1 MINITMSNVIKAEN
15 MPKHF
20 SLEAVRD
27 CGAPNPEYVTR
38 RRLGKWL
45 GNTETTLCL
54 ARQNGDTFIFPRGY
68 AGRLISRIKNA
79 GLEYSL
85 DDQRLTL
92 PGIDLNFHGELR
104 PYQQRALV
112 EMLRYH
118 SGILVAPC
126 GSGKTCMIAAI
137 IAHRKQPALVLVH
150 TRQLAEQTRDAV
162 QKWLGI
168 APGLIGDGVFD
179 VQPVTVG
186 IVQSLADRPERVA
199 AIRDKFGLVVLDESH
214 HSPAVSFTDVLQQFP
229 AKYRYGATA
238 TATRRDGLWKFA
250 ELVIGPVRHEVM
262 SEELRDAG
270 TLVTPEIQW
279 VRTDVRHYGD
289 DWTELIGAL
298 TQDVRRNALLLGV
311 VNKLIGGGRR
321 IIALSERV
329 NHAELLAGMV
339 NRIRPGAAVVITGS
353 TPKKKREEAFERM
366 RNGDARVMF
375 STKLADE
382 GLDLPELNCCILC
395 TPSRSGARTTQRVGR
410 TLRSIDGKRKPL
422 VVDVVDASV
431 GILWSQ
437 ARARFFEAYRTLAPG
452 CKLPEWLM
460 KKKEAA

>member
-1 MINITMSNVIKAEN
+1 M
-15 MPKHF
+15 
-20 SLEAVRD
+20 
-27 CGAPNPEYVTR
+27 
-38 RRLGKWL
+38 
-45 GNTETTLCL
+45 
-54 ARQNGDTFIFPRGY
+54 
-68 AGRLISRIKNA
+68 
-79 GLEYSL
+79 
-85 DDQRLTL
+85 
-92 PGIDLNFHGELR
+92 
-104 PYQQRALV
+104 
-112 EMLRYH
+112 
-118 SGILVAPC
+118 
-126 GSGKTCMIAAI
+126 
-137 IAHRKQPALVLVH
+137 
-150 TRQLAEQTRDAV
+150 
-162 QKWLGI
+162 
-168 APGLIGDGVFD
+168 
-179 VQPVTVG
+179 
-186 IVQSLADRPERVA
+186 
-199 AIRDKFGLVVLDESH
+199 
-214 HSPAVSFTDVLQQFP
+214 
-229 AKYRYGATA
+229 
-238 TATRRDGLWKFA
+238 
-250 ELVIGPVRHEVM
+250 
-262 SEELRDAG
+262 
-270 TLVTPEIQW
+270 
-279 VRTDVRHYGD
+279 
-289 DWTELIGAL
+289 
-298 TQDVRRNALLLGV
+298 
-311 VNKLIGGGRR
+311 LIGGGRR